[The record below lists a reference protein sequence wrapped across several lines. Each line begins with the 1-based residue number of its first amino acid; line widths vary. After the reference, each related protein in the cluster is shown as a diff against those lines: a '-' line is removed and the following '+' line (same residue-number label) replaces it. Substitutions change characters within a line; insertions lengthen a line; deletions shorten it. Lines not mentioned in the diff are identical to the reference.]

1 MSFIDWIKGFV
12 GKVKQGLENSRT
24 KAIMAVI
31 VGIVRDLIDTNKD
44 GKISVDEVL
53 VLIPLPIQA
62 KVPAIILRN
71 IISATIPQVVELQK
85 SLEKAKD

>member
-1 MSFIDWIKGFV
+1 MSFIEKIKGFV
-12 GKVKQGLENSRT
+12 EKVKKGIENSRA

-31 VGIVRDLIDTNKD
+31 VEIIRDLIDTNDD

-53 VLIPLPIQA
+53 AFVPLPIQA

-71 IISATIPQVVELQK
+71 VIGATIPQVVSLQK
-85 SLEKAKD
+85 SLEAVKD